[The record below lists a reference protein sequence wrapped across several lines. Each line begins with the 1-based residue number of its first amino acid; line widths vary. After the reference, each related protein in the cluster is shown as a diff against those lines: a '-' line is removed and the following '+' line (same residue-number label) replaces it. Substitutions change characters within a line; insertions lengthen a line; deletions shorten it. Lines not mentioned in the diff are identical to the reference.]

1 MQGKKPTQQA
11 APLGN
16 QREMPAAISGVPA
29 QISAKLYGRPKKRIP
44 FRPNRFGL
52 LTQQARNHLGY
63 GPKTSGNACET
74 SVSRS
79 TFHLDSPPIIG
90 DLMENTTRPI
100 RVSRIAKEHI
110 AQGSTI
116 V

>member
-1 MQGKKPTQQA
+1 MQGKKLTQQA

-16 QREMPAAISGVPA
+16 RREMLAAISGVPA
-29 QISAKLYGRPKKRIP
+29 QISAKLYSRPKNG
-44 FRPNRFGL
+44 FHFDQTASAM
-52 LTQQARNHLGY
+52 TQQARNHLRY
-63 GPKTSGNACET
+63 GPKTSGNACEA
-74 SVSRS
+74 SVPRS